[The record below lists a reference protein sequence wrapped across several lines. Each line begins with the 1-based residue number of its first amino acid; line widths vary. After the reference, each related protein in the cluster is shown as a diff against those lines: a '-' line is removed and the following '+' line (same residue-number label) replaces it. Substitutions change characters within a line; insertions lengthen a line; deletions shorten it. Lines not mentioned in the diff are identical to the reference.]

1 MANKIKEDLREWIN
15 IKEEIEEIQALM
27 FACGYLRHEEV
38 YYREQLDILASK
50 KKRLILRFL
59 KSRTGKEIVLSGQ
72 DWDEA

>member
-1 MANKIKEDLREWIN
+1 MKHDNELKEWID

-27 FACGYLRHEEV
+27 FACGYLRSEEV
-38 YYREQLDILASK
+38 YYREQLDNLSSK

-59 KSRTGKEIVLSGQ
+59 KARTGKEIVLSGQ